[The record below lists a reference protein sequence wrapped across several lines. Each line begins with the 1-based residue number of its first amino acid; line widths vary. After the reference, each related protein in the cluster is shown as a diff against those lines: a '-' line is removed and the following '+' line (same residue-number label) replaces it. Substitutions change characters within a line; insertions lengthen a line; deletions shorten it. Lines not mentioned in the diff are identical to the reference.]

1 MRYYEKLLDIIEN
14 KGNFNKM
21 TYEDDQASHWLM
33 KIVFSHLNK
42 GDFVM
47 YESQIFSAKLYKNS
61 YDYAIKQLQ
70 NL

>member
-1 MRYYEKLLDIIEN
+1 
-14 KGNFNKM
+14 
-21 TYEDDQASHWLM
+21 M